1 MFDSLVTTW
10 ESSYETVSGAVGLP
24 DDSSDVKT
32 TGSGAVDWL
41 EASVDWTDID
51 DPAVEAVPAPL
62 PTPVRVPA
70 TVKRMPEKHC
80 CT

>member
-62 PTPVRVPA
+62 PLS
-70 TVKRMPEKHC
+70 
-80 CT
+80 